1 MEITIQRTTVDRMTD
16 MYVMRFAPPRAR
28 FICFTRLQFEQLYPH
43 LVLQRGEKIIVK
55 MDLTKIESG
64 V

>member
-16 MYVMRFAPPRAR
+16 MYVMRFAPPHAR
-28 FICFTRLQFEQLYPH
+28 FICFTRLQFETLYPH

-55 MDLTKIESG
+55 MDLTKIENG